1 MQNYLPQY
9 NQMRTGAY
17 YNPVPPQQPQIQFKI
32 IPVTNKNEAD
42 AFIPD
47 VSGSPLFFFNRG
59 TNEIYMKQ
67 LDLQTGLAVFK
78 EFTEKSVA
86 TPVKPVITIEML
98 NDKIDA
104 LKDIVDQLV
113 PPKKEKAVKNANE

>member
-17 YNPVPPQQPQIQFKI
+17 YNPVPPQQPQIQFKT

-67 LDLQTGLAVFK
+67 LNLQTGLAVFK
-78 EFTEKSVA
+78 EFAEKPAAQVA
-86 TPVKPVITIEML
+86 PAITIEVL
-98 NDKIDA
+98 NQKIDS
-104 LKDIVDQLV
+104 LTEVNVKVHQFRQLLYLSL
-113 PPKKEKAVKNANE
+113 